1 MKNKAWQKVIGF
13 VIGIAVVLLLPLLFL
28 SQPYQLS
35 ILIFM
40 LLNIVFAVSMRLIM
54 TTGQITLGHAAF
66 AAIGGYTTT
75 LLVTKMGFTFWESL
89 PLAGIVAIIL
99 ALVIGYPTLR
109 LKGGYFAILTFALS
123 EAVRYVFQTWKD
135 IFGGSFGIVNIPPPD
150 AISIP
155 GVFTI
160 AFTSRVSQYYLIA
173 VFAIIAILFMYRVE
187 KSRFGLIFHSIGA
200 ADSLSEHTG
209 VNIMNQ
215 KVLAFVIGSFFAAIA
230 GVLQTHYLTI
240 INPFTFTF
248 HSTVRYLI
256 YGVLGGTG
264 SFFGPIIGACIF
276 TPLPEL
282 LRPLKEFE
290 SIIYALVLLIGILFF
305 PGGIMSIFQR
315 RKKRGS
321 A

>member
-1 MKNKAWQKVIGF
+1 MLGF
-13 VIGIAVVLLLPLLFL
+13 GIGIAVVLLLPLIFL

-35 ILIFM
+35 IMIFM

-66 AAIGGYTTT
+66 AAVGGYTTA
-75 LLVTKMGFTFWESL
+75 LLVTKMGFTFWEAL
-89 PLAGIVAIIL
+89 PLAAIVAIL
-99 ALVIGYPTLR
+99 LSLLIGYPSLR

-123 EAVRYVFQTWKD
+123 EALRYVFQTWKD
-135 IFGGSFGIVNIPPPD
+135 IFGGSFGIINIPPPD

-155 GVFTI
+155 GLFTI
-160 AFTSRVSQYYLIA
+160 DFSSRVASYYLIA
-173 VFAIIAILFMYRVE
+173 IFAIIAVVFMYRLE
-187 KSRFGLIFHSIGA
+187 KSRFGLIFHSIGES
-200 ADSLSEHTG
+200 DSLSEHTG
-209 VNIMNQ
+209 VNIMNY
-215 KVLAFVIGSFFAAIA
+215 KVLAFVIGSSFAAIA

-256 YGVLGGTG
+256 FGVIGGTG
-264 SFFGPIIGACIF
+264 SIFGPIIGACIF
-276 TPLPEL
+276 TPLPEI

-290 SIIYALVLLIGILFF
+290 SIIYALVLLVGILFF

-315 RKKRGS
+315 RKDRGS
-321 A
+321 S